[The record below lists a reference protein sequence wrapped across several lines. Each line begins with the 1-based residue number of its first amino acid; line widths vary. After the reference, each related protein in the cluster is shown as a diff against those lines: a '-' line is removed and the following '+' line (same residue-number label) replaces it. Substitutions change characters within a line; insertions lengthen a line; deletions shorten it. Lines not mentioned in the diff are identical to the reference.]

1 MNKIHDQELTTNLDD
16 FYFLFSLKMQIKIN
30 KSIVFV
36 NMISEIERIIII
48 SINLLSWYFSICFN
62 FQGIKSSFDDR
73 EYGESISSN
82 SKFTLDI

>member
-48 SINLLSWYFSICFN
+48 SINLLSW
-62 FQGIKSSFDDR
+62 
-73 EYGESISSN
+73 
-82 SKFTLDI
+82 